1 MLDELIMED
10 FSEYVVDNLQLGE
23 SGAIDSLDVEGDSS
37 GEN

>member
-10 FSEYVVDNLQLGE
+10 ISQWLDAPQDETSAANE
-23 SGAIDSLDVEGDSS
+23 LDVESDSS